1 MLVLQTI
8 CKRFKRRANLR
19 SRCSTIELD
28 HPLLTKRVFINIF
41 VSVRT
46 STDTFWKW
54 NSVVLYTIAD
64 FMLVTR
70 ITQLSSSACMCFCLG
85 TEVPRHNAGSV
96 GTYDRMV
103 VCTYVRCMLI
113 IFITNDTALRMLK
126 YCKKGIPSMYLS
138 SRMWWDWF
146 IHVHTSRCKL
156 HSYTVVYTSTRCLAH
171 NVTHSISISLLSSF
185 ALRAY
190 KDNDSTKLIPQITAH
205 HLSKP
210 SAMPMH

>member
-8 CKRFKRRANLR
+8 CKRFKRRANSR
-19 SRCSTIELD
+19 SKCFTIKLD
-28 HPLLTKRVFINIF
+28 HPLLTKCVFINIC

-46 STDTFWKW
+46 STDTFWKR
-54 NSVVLYTIAD
+54 NGVVLYTIAD
-64 FMLVTR
+64 FMLVTG
-70 ITQLSSSACMCFCLG
+70 ITQLSSSACVCFCFG
-85 TEVPRHNAGSV
+85 TEVPRHSAGSV

-103 VCTYVRCMLI
+103 VCTY
-113 IFITNDTALRMLK
+113 
-126 YCKKGIPSMYLS
+126 
-138 SRMWWDWF
+138 DWF